1 MKCLWKLNISRWMLK
16 ARMFYSEEEAMG
28 RSAGIKVDKERK
40 LQGHAG
46 SETVNKRSPH
56 PSTSNSPGRPV
67 L

>member
-1 MKCLWKLNISRWMLK
+1 MLK